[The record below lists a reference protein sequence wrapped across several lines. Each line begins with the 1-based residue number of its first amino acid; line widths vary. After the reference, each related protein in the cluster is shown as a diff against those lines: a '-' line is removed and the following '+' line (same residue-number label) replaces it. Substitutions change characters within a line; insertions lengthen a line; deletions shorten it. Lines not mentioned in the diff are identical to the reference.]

1 MKVLIMAHGDTVP
14 HILGCGSSET
24 LGVRQG
30 YIEHPEETAKSVRA
44 AVAIAAKAAGLAPR
58 RAVVGVGGIG
68 LSSITAYGSIAV
80 SRADSEI
87 TALDAE
93 KAEEASHIAI
103 PSSVLQNKRVIY
115 QIVLQYKI
123 DGKMVPASPVG
134 LKGAKLEAKT
144 FFVLCM
150 GQHIDNLLEAVETA
164 DIAVESTTPSPLAAS
179 TATLSRAQK
188 AAGVVLANIGSE
200 TVSIVVF
207 ENNMPISLEVFPVGG
222 GNITNDIALGLR
234 IPLEEAESVKRG
246 AITGTTFPKKKLDE
260 IIAARLTDIFEL
272 IEAHLK
278 KMGRS
283 GLLPAGVVLTGG
295 GSSLATIDDLAKA
308 ALRLPARIANSLA
321 GENGKSQIKDA
332 SWSVAYGLAS
342 MGLLETG
349 QSLSF
354 GLESARRAKNTVSE
368 WFKQFLP

>member
-30 YIEHPEETAKSVRA
+30 YIEHPEETAKSVRD
-44 AVAIAAKAAGLAPR
+44 AVAIAAKAAGFAPR